1 MFTSSEKNGISIKFP
16 FFILNSLYC
25 TMNDI
30 SRAITFRTEFLA
42 KNPSLKEEVNDLFQL
57 MRDEI
62 EEGGSVDH
70 EINLFIGSCEDLLN

>member
-1 MFTSSEKNGISIKFP
+1 
-16 FFILNSLYC
+16 
-25 TMNDI
+25 MNDI

-42 KNPSLKEEVNDLFQL
+42 KYPSLKDEVNDLFQL

-70 EINLFIGSCEDLLN
+70 EINLFIGSCEDLLK